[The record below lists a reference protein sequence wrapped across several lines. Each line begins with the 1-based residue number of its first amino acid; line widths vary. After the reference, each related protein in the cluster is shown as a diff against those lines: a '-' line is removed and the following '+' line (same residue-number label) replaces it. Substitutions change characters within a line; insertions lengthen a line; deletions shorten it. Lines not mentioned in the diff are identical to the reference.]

1 MTDRI
6 DRTLSDEGLALEKER
21 TAPPPDDERK
31 PSSPSELR
39 AGSWKYAIKQAWAE
53 FRRDECT
60 DLAAALTYYAILS
73 MFPALLAM
81 VALLGVFGQGQSTTD
96 TLLELVER
104 IGQEDAVDQLRQPIT
119 QMTETNAAGFAF
131 VLGLIGA
138 VWSASGYVGAF
149 GRAMNRIYEVD
160 EGRPFWKLRPLN
172 LVITVV
178 TVVLAA
184 VVLLGLVVT
193 GPFARELGE
202 TLGLGDTTVTL
213 WNIVKWPILLL
224 VVVFVVAV
232 LYYATPNVQQPK
244 FRWVSVGA
252 AFAIVVW
259 IVASLGFGLYV
270 ANFGSY
276 NQTYGALGGV
286 IILLLWLWLTNLAL
300 LLGAEVDAELERS
313 RQLQA
318 GIEAEEALQLP
329 PHDTRRSHRRPP
341 NSRSRSSTVASCGRS
356 PSRRGDGGTTARRGT
371 GAQRHHQHVQA
382 ECQHPCGEEQFDPRE
397 DAHRQHQDHPRT
409 EAEHR
414 EPPGRQPET
423 SGDHGRGNGEHRR
436 HSHRIDVEE
445 RVRRTPAERPHAA
458 PWALHRRASA
468 HRRRHRRRTT
478 WR

>member
-1 MTDRI
+1 MNERI
-6 DRTLSDEGLALEKER
+6 ASDEGLAVEKER
-21 TAPPPDDERK
+21 TAPPPDDARK
-31 PSSPSELR
+31 PDSPPDLTP
-39 AGSWKYAIKQAWAE
+39 GSWKFAIKQAWAE

-81 VALLGVFGQGQSTTD
+81 IALLGIFGQGASTTD

-104 IGQEDAVDQLRQPIT
+104 IGQQDAVDQLRQPIT

-131 VLGLIGA
+131 VFGLVGA

-193 GPFARELGE
+193 GPFAEELGE
-202 TLGLGDTTVTL
+202 TLGLGDTAVTL
-213 WNIVKWPILLL
+213 WNIVKWPILLI
-224 VVVFVVAV
+224 VVVFVVAI

-252 AFAIVVW
+252 GFAIVVW
-259 IVASLGFGLYV
+259 ILASLVFGVYV

-276 NQTYGALGGV
+276 NETYGALGGV

-300 LLGAEVDAELERS
+300 LLGAEVDAEIERS

-318 GIEAEEALQLP
+318 GIEAEEVLQLP
-329 PHDTRRSHRRPP
+329 PRDTRRSE
-341 NSRSRSSTVASCGRS
+341 SEA
-356 PSRRGDGGTTARRGT
+356 AKL
-371 GAQRHHQHVQA
+371 
-382 ECQHPCGEEQFDPRE
+382 EEQIEQGRE
-397 DAHRQHQDHPRT
+397 L
-409 EAEHR
+409 R
-414 EPPGRQPET
+414 EE
-423 SGDHGRGNGEHRR
+423 SVSELN
-436 HSHRIDVEE
+436 EE
-445 RVRRTPAERPHAA
+445 R
-458 PWALHRRASA
+458 
-468 HRRRHRRRTT
+468 
-478 WR
+478 

>member
-1 MTDRI
+1 MTNHVV
-6 DRTLSDEGLALEKER
+6 SDEGLAVEKER
-21 TAPPPDDERK
+21 TAPPPDDARK
-31 PSSPSELR
+31 PDSPSDLA
-39 AGSWKYAIKQAWAE
+39 AGSWRYAIKQAWAE

-81 VALLGVFGQGQSTTD
+81 VALLGIFGQGQSTTD

-104 IGQEDAVDQLRQPIT
+104 VGQQDAVDQLRQPIT
-119 QMTETNAAGFAF
+119 QMTQTNAAGFAF
-131 VLGLIGA
+131 VFGLLGA

-172 LVITVV
+172 LVITIV

-184 VVLLGLVVT
+184 IVLLGLVVT
-193 GPFARELGE
+193 GPFARELGD
-202 TLGLGDTTVTL
+202 TLGLGDSTVTL

-252 AFAIVVW
+252 GFAIVVW
-259 IVASLGFGLYV
+259 ILASLGFGVYV

-276 NQTYGALGGV
+276 NETYGALGGV
-286 IILLLWLWLTNLAL
+286 IILLLWLWLTNVAL

-318 GIEAEEALQLP
+318 GIEAEEVLQLP
-329 PHDTRRSHRRPP
+329 PRDTRRSESEAAKLAEQIEQGRELRAE
-341 NSRSRSSTVASCGRS
+341 ST
-356 PSRRGDGGTTARRGT
+356 TL
-371 GAQRHHQHVQA
+371 
-382 ECQHPCGEEQFDPRE
+382 
-397 DAHRQHQDHPRT
+397 
-409 EAEHR
+409 EAE
-414 EPPGRQPET
+414 
-423 SGDHGRGNGEHRR
+423 
-436 HSHRIDVEE
+436 
-445 RVRRTPAERPHAA
+445 
-458 PWALHRRASA
+458 
-468 HRRRHRRRTT
+468 
-478 WR
+478 

>member
-1 MTDRI
+1 MNERI
-6 DRTLSDEGLALEKER
+6 ASDEGLAVEKER
-21 TAPPPDDERK
+21 TAPPPDDARK
-31 PSSPSELR
+31 PDSPPDLTP
-39 AGSWKYAIKQAWAE
+39 GSWKFAIKQAWAE

-81 VALLGVFGQGQSTTD
+81 IALLGIFGQGASTTD

-104 IGQEDAVDQLRQPIT
+104 IGQQDAVDQLRQPIT

-131 VLGLIGA
+131 VFGLVGA

-193 GPFARELGE
+193 GPFAEELGE
-202 TLGLGDTTVTL
+202 TLGLGDTAVTL
-213 WNIVKWPILLL
+213 WNIVKWPILLI
-224 VVVFVVAV
+224 VVVFVVAI

-252 AFAIVVW
+252 GFAIVVW
-259 IVASLGFGLYV
+259 ILASLVFGVYV

-276 NQTYGALGGV
+276 NETYGALGGV

-300 LLGAEVDAELERS
+300 LLGAEVDAEIERS

-318 GIEAEEALQLP
+318 GIEAEEVLQLP
-329 PHDTRRSHRRPP
+329 PRDTRRSE
-341 NSRSRSSTVASCGRS
+341 SEA
-356 PSRRGDGGTTARRGT
+356 AKL
-371 GAQRHHQHVQA
+371 
-382 ECQHPCGEEQFDPRE
+382 EEQIEQGRE
-397 DAHRQHQDHPRT
+397 L
-409 EAEHR
+409 R
-414 EPPGRQPET
+414 EE
-423 SGDHGRGNGEHRR
+423 SVSELND
-436 HSHRIDVEE
+436 E
-445 RVRRTPAERPHAA
+445 R
-458 PWALHRRASA
+458 
-468 HRRRHRRRTT
+468 
-478 WR
+478 

>member
-1 MTDRI
+1 MTNHVV
-6 DRTLSDEGLALEKER
+6 SDEGLAVEKER
-21 TAPPPDDERK
+21 TAPPPDDARK
-31 PSSPSELR
+31 PDSPSDLA
-39 AGSWKYAIKQAWAE
+39 AGSWRYAIKQAWAE

-81 VALLGVFGQGQSTTD
+81 VALLGIFGQGQSTTD

-104 IGQEDAVDQLRQPIT
+104 VGQQDAVDQLRQPIT
-119 QMTETNAAGFAF
+119 QMTQTNAAGFAF
-131 VLGLIGA
+131 VFGLLGA

-172 LVITVV
+172 LVITIV

-184 VVLLGLVVT
+184 IVLLGLVVT
-193 GPFARELGE
+193 GPFAQELGD
-202 TLGLGDTTVTL
+202 TLGLGDSTVTL

-252 AFAIVVW
+252 GFAIVVW
-259 IVASLGFGLYV
+259 ILASLGFGVYV

-276 NQTYGALGGV
+276 NETYGALGGV
-286 IILLLWLWLTNLAL
+286 IILLLWLWLTNVAL

-318 GIEAEEALQLP
+318 GIEAEEVLQLP
-329 PHDTRRSHRRPP
+329 PRDTRRSESEAAKLAEQVEQGRELRAE
-341 NSRSRSSTVASCGRS
+341 ST
-356 PSRRGDGGTTARRGT
+356 TL
-371 GAQRHHQHVQA
+371 
-382 ECQHPCGEEQFDPRE
+382 
-397 DAHRQHQDHPRT
+397 
-409 EAEHR
+409 EAE
-414 EPPGRQPET
+414 
-423 SGDHGRGNGEHRR
+423 
-436 HSHRIDVEE
+436 
-445 RVRRTPAERPHAA
+445 
-458 PWALHRRASA
+458 
-468 HRRRHRRRTT
+468 
-478 WR
+478 